1 MDIIIVLLKKYDR
14 RVEMK
19 DKYINGDYLNS
30 TKSWHAEDS
39 SWKAS
44 NILKI
49 IKRNKI
55 ECNSI
60 VEVGC
65 GVGSILY
72 ELSKSKLLPKITF
85 SGYDISPQAIE
96 IANKIP
102 SDKIKFYCDD
112 ITLEKYQNL
121 YFDVLLM
128 IDVFEH
134 IPNYMQ
140 FIDNTQTKAKY
151 KVYHIPLDLHVSS
164 VLRASF
170 IKNRDTIG
178 HIHYFTEES
187 AIALLKDSGL
197 EVIDY
202 FLTDT
207 AIDLYA
213 LHPSFSRL
221 IANIPRRFFSLFSK
235 SLSAR
240 LFGGYSLIVLA
251 K

>member
-1 MDIIIVLLKKYDR
+1 
-14 RVEMK
+14 MK

-30 TKSWHAEDS
+30 TKTWHAEDS
-39 SWKAS
+39 SWKVS

-49 IKRNKI
+49 IKRNKV
-55 ECNSI
+55 ESNRI
-60 VEVGC
+60 VEIGC
-65 GVGSILY
+65 GAGFILD
-72 ELSKSKLLPKITF
+72 ELSKSKLLSKTVF

-96 IANKIP
+96 IAKKIP

-112 ITLEKYQNL
+112 ITLAQYKNT
-121 YFDVLLM
+121 YFDLLLM

-140 FIDNTQTKAKY
+140 FIENTRIKAEY
-151 KVYHIPLDLHVSS
+151 KIYHIPLDLHVSS

-187 AIALLKDSGL
+187 AIALLKDCGL
-197 EVIDY
+197 EIIDY

-207 AIDLYA
+207 AIDLYS
-213 LHPSFSRL
+213 LHPSWRTF
-221 IANIPRRFFSLFSK
+221 IANIPRRFFALFSK
-235 SLSAR
+235 TLSAR
-240 LFGGYSLIVLA
+240 LFGGYSLMVLA